1 MCFKYFH
8 IRVLVISFIH
18 EIEVKEKSVL
28 LPITASKKIEKYFSK
43 KLNYKL
49 ILYIVNARWHFYN
62 YLESHFSFF
71 FSGIRTLLPEV
82 K

>member
-49 ILYIVNARWHFYN
+49 ILYIVNAR
-62 YLESHFSFF
+62 
-71 FSGIRTLLPEV
+71 
-82 K
+82 